1 VVELV
6 ADKLMVV
13 LLGGWNGGERE
24 RERERD
30 STKREKQGR
39 EAGFLAEF
47 EPNLLPIFTEKK
59 FQPLILLV
67 RIPTVDSK

>member
-1 VVELV
+1 VADELV
-6 ADKLMVV
+6 VV

-24 RERERD
+24 RERERERD
-30 STKREKQGR
+30 SKKREKQGR

-67 RIPTVDSK
+67 RIPTIDSK